1 MGLSTVDVFKTIK
14 PEQAVVLTDVQLHEL
29 QTTLDGMLADLA
41 ECCRRHGLTFFL
53 GGGSCLGAVRHH
65 AFIPWDDDVDV
76 NMPREDHDRFVEI
89 FAREYG
95 DRYWVHTP
103 QTTAGYGLTLSR
115 ILLKGTSVKTREDF
129 RNEECG
135 AFIDIF
141 PMENAY
147 DNPLR
152 RKLHGTRCMVA
163 GFLQSCAKFRRDAG
177 ELMRLAG
184 GIEDPAQRRRC
195 RRIFR
200 IKIWIGRLTAF
211 RSLDSWTRHC
221 DRIYQSCRNGN
232 SVYVSF
238 PSGRGHF
245 FRELYHREEL
255 VPPVLTA
262 YGDGFYPVAADYE
275 KYLTRLYG
283 DYRRI
288 PQESEREQHI
298 FFAPFSLKR
307 PQNETGNADEEQ
319 RQMEEDTIR

>member
-1 MGLSTVDVFKTIK
+1 MGLSTVEVFKTIK
-14 PEQAVVLTDVQLHEL
+14 PEDAVLLSDGQLREL

-41 ECCRRHGLTFFL
+41 ECCSRHGLTFFL

-65 AFIPWDDDVDV
+65 GFIPWDDDVDV

-115 ILLKGTSVKTREDF
+115 ILLKGTSVRTREDF
-129 RNEECG
+129 QNEECG

-141 PMENAY
+141 PMENTY
-147 DNPLR
+147 DNPLLR
-152 RKLHGTRCMVA
+152 RVHGLACMTA
-163 GFLQSCAKFRRDAG
+163 GFLQSCAKFKRDAR
-177 ELMRLAG
+177 ELLKLAES
-184 GIEDPAQRRRC
+184 IEDPTQRARC

-200 IKIWIGRLTAF
+200 IKIRIGRLTAF
-211 RSLDSWTRHC
+211 RSPDGWTRHC
-221 DRIYQSCRNGN
+221 DRIYKSCKNRN

-245 FRELYHREEL
+245 FRELYRRSEL

-262 YGDGFYPVAADYE
+262 YGDGAYPVAADYE
-275 KYLTRLYG
+275 TYLTRLYG

-288 PQESEREQHI
+288 PKESEREKHI
-298 FFAPFSLKR
+298 FFAPFYL
-307 PQNETGNADEEQ
+307 QVADNEKQISN
-319 RQMEEDTIR
+319 MEERTVR